1 MAELAVTILGVDHH
15 RTPVAIREC
24 LSAQGERLD
33 QLLRDLTTRPG
44 VDEVVVLSTCNR
56 FELILAGRP
65 DLDQVIS
72 LLAERS
78 GVTPADLQEHRYL
91 HHGAAAIR
99 HCFRVV
105 ASLESLVLGEYQ
117 ITHQVKEAYETAQRL
132 GCTGSVL
139 NPLLQRA
146 LSVGKE
152 VRSQTAIGRH
162 KLSVASVAVDL
173 AAQILG
179 DLGPTRLLVLGAGEI
194 AELAVTHLQ
203 AAGVHRIT
211 ICNRSEGRAVAL
223 AEGAQAA
230 VLPWDQRAEG
240 LIDHDIVVASTAAP
254 GFILDEEM
262 IRAAMKRRRQPLML
276 LDLAV
281 PRDIEDRAS
290 RIEDVYLYNVDHLE
304 AVVAANRKLRG
315 DEVAGAEA
323 LIDAQVEAFRR
334 EQQGGGRAA
343 LLGEVSAWFA
353 DIVAAE
359 AARLKGRCPEAD
371 ADQLRYGLERVANK
385 LAHRIL
391 RHLKDHPEDES
402 VERQV
407 RALLDLDAT
416 RDQPG

>member
-1 MAELAVTILGVDHH
+1 MAEPAVTILGVDHH

-33 QLLRDLTTRPG
+33 QLLRDLATRPG

-65 DLDQVIS
+65 DLDQVVS

-78 GVTPADLQEHRYL
+78 GVTPADLQQHRYL
-91 HHGAAAIR
+91 HHGTAAIR

-117 ITHQVKEAYETAQRL
+117 IAHQVKEAYEAAQRQ

-179 DLGPTRLLVLGAGEI
+179 DLGPARLLVLGAGEI

-211 ICNRSEGRAVAL
+211 ICNRSEERAVAL

-230 VLPWDQRAEG
+230 VLPWDRRADG
-240 LIDHDIVVASTAAP
+240 LADHDIVVASTAAP
-254 GFILDEEM
+254 GFVLDEAM

-290 RIEDVYLYNVDHLE
+290 RIEDVYLFNVDHLE
-304 AVVAANRKLRG
+304 SVVAANRKLRG

-323 LIDAQVEAFRR
+323 LVDAQAEAFRR
-334 EQQGGGRAA
+334 DLQGGGRAA
-343 LLGEVSAWFA
+343 LLGEVSAWFS

-391 RHLKDHPEDES
+391 RHLRDHPEDEQ

-416 RDQPG
+416 RDPRD